1 MKDLISGIQQIGIG
15 VADVE
20 DAFAWYRTAIGVD
33 VPILDSDG
41 VAEQMLRY
49 TGGTAVQRHAI
60 LALNLNGGAGLELWQ
75 LKSRQPKP
83 ASFDVEIGDL
93 GIQIAKIKSFDI
105 EQSFTSLREAGAE
118 VGTALLTD
126 PAGRRCFFT
135 HDPYGNLLQVV
146 ESDSWFGRSGKS
158 ATGGALGAWIGVSNM
173 DKALGFYRDFLGY
186 ETVAY
191 DSLGE
196 FVDLAGLPGG
206 DRRVRR
212 VLLTQN
218 GNRAGAFSELLG
230 RGEIELIETQDYT
243 PRNTFAD
250 RWWGDL
256 GFIHLCFDVLDMRE
270 VKKRCA
276 GHGHPFT
283 CESDPAFEMGD
294 ADGQFSYIEDP
305 DGTLIEFVETH
316 KIPILKKIG
325 WYLHLKKR
333 DTKKPLPR
341 FILKALRLARVK

>member
-20 DAFAWYRTAIGVD
+20 EAFAWYRAATGVD
-33 VPILDSDG
+33 VPILNADG

-49 TGGTAVQRHAI
+49 TGGQAVRRHAI
-60 LALNLNGGAGLELWQ
+60 LALNLNGGGGLELWQ
-75 LKSRQPKP
+75 LKTRPPKQ
-83 ASFDVEIGDL
+83 ASFNVEIGDL
-93 GIQIAKIKSFDI
+93 GIHIAKIKSFDI
-105 EQSFTSLREAGAE
+105 ARSFSALREAGAD
-118 VGTALLTD
+118 VGTEVLRD
-126 PAGRRCFFT
+126 PAGRQCFFT
-135 HDPYGNLLQVV
+135 RDPWGNILQVV
-146 ESDSWFGRSGKS
+146 ESTSWFGRSGKS

-191 DSLGE
+191 DSPGE

-206 DRRVRR
+206 NRRVRR
-212 VLLTQN
+212 VLLTQS
-218 GNRAGAFSELLG
+218 GDRDGAFSELLG
-230 RGEIELIETQDYT
+230 RGEIELIEAQDYH
-243 PRNTFAD
+243 PRRRFED

-256 GFIHLCFDVLDMRE
+256 GFIHLCFDVLDMPE
-270 VKKRCA
+270 VRKRCA
-276 GHGHPFT
+276 AYGHPFT

-333 DTKKPLPR
+333 DTRKPLPR